1 LEEVCQLLK
10 PHGFLGVTVYCN
22 PSDQMR
28 EHFPGLHEYR
38 VVPIGDSAVLIN
50 KRRDGVLEIRN
61 DLVFH
66 GGSGATLEMREF
78 GITELRAKLLA
89 AGFREVDF
97 LTEHLP
103 EIGVFFDQDVSQP
116 LIARKEKFVM
126 EAGARTQ
133 MIDVWRETQEDV
145 DRLEKQIR

>member
-1 LEEVCQLLK
+1 
-10 PHGFLGVTVYCN
+10 
-22 PSDQMR
+22 
-28 EHFPGLHEYR
+28 
-38 VVPIGDSAVLIN
+38 
-50 KRRDGVLEIRN
+50 
-61 DLVFH
+61 
-66 GGSGATLEMREF
+66 MREF

-97 LTEHLP
+97 LTENLP

-126 EAGARTQ
+126 EAGARAQ

-145 DRLEKQIR
+145 DRLEKQIRMASESRWVRLGRKLGVGPKFD